1 MRKIYRIFFFV
12 IVFIL
17 LSTYNFKEENN
28 LLEEK
33 AGLFEIKKIKV
44 FNNNLI
50 DNEEIQEKLKKIYKK
65 NIFLI
70 SREDIENP
78 LNEIDFFDNVEVK
91 KKYPNTILL
100 TIYETEPLGIV
111 FKDKKRFLIDSSTNL
126 IEVNDDINFD
136 HLPNIFGEK
145 AESNFVIFYN
155 KLKKNN
161 FTIDKIKNFYF
172 FQIERWDLQLLDEKI
187 IKYPHNNI
195 EDAIKKSI
203 ELLNRKDF
211 ESYKIIDLRVDGK
224 IIVE

>member
-111 FKDKKRFLIDSSTNL
+111 FKDKKRFLI
-126 IEVNDDINFD
+126 
-136 HLPNIFGEK
+136 
-145 AESNFVIFYN
+145 
-155 KLKKNN
+155 
-161 FTIDKIKNFYF
+161 
-172 FQIERWDLQLLDEKI
+172 
-187 IKYPHNNI
+187 
-195 EDAIKKSI
+195 
-203 ELLNRKDF
+203 
-211 ESYKIIDLRVDGK
+211 
-224 IIVE
+224 